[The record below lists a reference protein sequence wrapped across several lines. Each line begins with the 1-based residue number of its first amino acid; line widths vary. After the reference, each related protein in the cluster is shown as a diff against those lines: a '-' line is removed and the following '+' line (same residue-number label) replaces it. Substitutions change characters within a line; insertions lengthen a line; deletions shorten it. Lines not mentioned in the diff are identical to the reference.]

1 MLFIFQF
8 TDNSGEIFYW
18 NLLNQQVLQKLK
30 NVLEHFRTVLE
41 QACHYHKFN
50 QIDVGKNMAARIGGI
65 MKAPQKAL
73 VAVSRWQIWQYY
85 IVWDSE

>member
-8 TDNSGEIFYW
+8 NDNSGEIFYW

-41 QACHYHKFN
+41 QACHYH
-50 QIDVGKNMAARIGGI
+50 
-65 MKAPQKAL
+65 
-73 VAVSRWQIWQYY
+73 
-85 IVWDSE
+85 

>member
-1 MLFIFQF
+1 MLQF
-8 TDNSGEIFYW
+8 CNECYLFFNSLII
-18 NLLNQQVLQKLK
+18 LK
-30 NVLEHFRTVLE
+30 FTEPASSTKVKKCSRTVLE
-41 QACHYHKFN
+41 QACHYQKFN

>member
-1 MLFIFQF
+1 MF
-8 TDNSGEIFYW
+8 
-18 NLLNQQVLQKLK
+18 K
-30 NVLEHFRTVLE
+30 NIFRTVIE

-73 VAVSRWQIWQYY
+73 KQFLDGKFDSI